1 MNLAQLNKFTG
12 EVISKGEKTRYSKRN
27 AKVFYVSL
35 KGLPQTLGVYRMSK
49 DYEDLLRGVN
59 RGDVLTVYFR
69 TDHSNEINIDLVQ
82 IEKEGKIVLNKKEF
96 EAKESSLI
104 FIGLIGG
111 LAFVGLSIYNY
122 KKYFNPKTKNAA

>member
-1 MNLAQLNKFTG
+1 
-12 EVISKGEKTRYSKRN
+12 
-27 AKVFYVSL
+27 
-35 KGLPQTLGVYRMSK
+35 MSK
-49 DYEDLLRGVN
+49 DYEDLLRSVS

-104 FIGLIGG
+104 FIGLVGG
-111 LAFVGLSIYNY
+111 LAFVALSIYNY
-122 KKYFNPKTKNAA
+122 KRFYFSKEKRTHYN